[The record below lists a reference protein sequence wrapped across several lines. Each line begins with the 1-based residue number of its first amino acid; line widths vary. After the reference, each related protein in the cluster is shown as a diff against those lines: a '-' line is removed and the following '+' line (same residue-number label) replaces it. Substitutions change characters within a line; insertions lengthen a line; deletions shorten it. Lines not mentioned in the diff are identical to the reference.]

1 MRRPPLRTTLRL
13 ALGSVLLV
21 LLLASVG
28 LTIGYEPP
36 QVGAGAVAEPAQT
49 NTVVAVQ
56 GFHFQGNA
64 NRKKPARL
72 LMVDQRAHG
81 EELYNGSQ
89 RGANWFYDVDPLPD
103 GDLLVSTTNP
113 PDQPPAG
120 GTIVYEFDPTTEEVV
135 FNQSFEAE
143 DTHDVDRLSEHE
155 LVVANMRNSGPNAS
169 SNGDR
174 LFVYNHTSE
183 EFVWEWYFRN
193 HYRLST
199 DNGAASEDWTHVN
212 DVDAVGDDHF
222 LASPRNFDQVILIN
236 RTSKE
241 IVMRLG
247 ADGDHDILDE
257 QHNPDYLE
265 GPDGTPTILV
275 ADSENDRIV
284 EYQRDC
290 GAADERLGAGTP
302 PSECSWELVW
312 ELGDTNL
319 TWPRDADRLPNGNTL
334 VTDTMN
340 HRVIEVTPTG
350 EIVWE
355 TFAPWGPYDAERL
368 GTGDESNGPTMA
380 TQGVEGRYNVRYA
393 TNATTNASQ
402 ELAAATGASEGS
414 VSFPQWLTRTTA
426 SWPAAGQFAA
436 FAEFWEGTSQ
446 WIKPVWM
453 APWGFVALVL
463 AGLLGASWG
472 IGEAVI
478 HRQRIR
484 RRLQGGLRRIRDRR

>member
-1 MRRPPLRTTLRL
+1 MILV
-13 ALGSVLLV
+13 SVVCV
-21 LLLASVG
+21 LLLTCIG

-36 QVGAGAVAEPAQT
+36 QVGAGAVAEPAST
-49 NTVVAVQ
+49 NTIVAVQ

-64 NRKKPARL
+64 DRKKPARL
-72 LMVDQRAHG
+72 LFVDRRANG
-81 EELYNGSQ
+81 LELANGSQ

-113 PDQPPAG
+113 PNQPPEG
-120 GTIVYEFDPTTEEVV
+120 GTIVYEFDPTSEEVV
-135 FNQSFEAE
+135 FQQSFEAE
-143 DTHDVDRLSEHE
+143 DTHDVDRLSEHK

-169 SNGDR
+169 TNGDR
-174 LFVYNHTSE
+174 VFVYNHTSE
-183 EFVWEWYFRN
+183 EVVWEWYFRN

-222 LASPRNFDQVILIN
+222 LVSPRNFDQVILIN

-257 QHNPDYLE
+257 QHNPDYLK

-284 EYQRDC
+284 EYERNC
-290 GAADERLGAGTP
+290 SGAPEQLGAGTP
-302 PSECSWELVW
+302 PAACSWELVW
-312 ELGDTNL
+312 ELGDGNL

-334 VTDTMN
+334 VTDSLN
-340 HRVIEVTPTG
+340 HRVIEVTPQG

-368 GTGDESNGPTMA
+368 ETGDESSGPTMA
-380 TQGVEGRYNVRYA
+380 EQGVNGSYEVSYA
-393 TNATTNASQ
+393 ANATTNATQ
-402 ELAAATGASEGS
+402 ELAAASGTGERD

-426 SWPAAGQFAA
+426 GWPAAGQFAA

-446 WIKPVWM
+446 WIKPVWI
-453 APWGFVALVL
+453 APWGFVTLVLALVL
-463 AGLLGASWG
+463 SVVGGLGEAILHRRRIRAGLS
-472 IGEAVI
+472 
-478 HRQRIR
+478 Q
-484 RRLQGGLRRIRDRR
+484 GLRRARERAR